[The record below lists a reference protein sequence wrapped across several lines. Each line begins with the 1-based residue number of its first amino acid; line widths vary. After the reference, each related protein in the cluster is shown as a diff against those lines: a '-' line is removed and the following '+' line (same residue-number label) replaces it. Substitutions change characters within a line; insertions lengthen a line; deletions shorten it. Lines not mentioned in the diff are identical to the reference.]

1 MKKYKELVKENIKKY
16 EELIKYCTAKN
27 RAFPINWYKIMEL
40 IEIDKLRKRHR
51 HHYYSLILGSWHY
64 HSVKAKIERFHKQI
78 KYGIFWS
85 HNPKVYENLK
95 KYLMNLKRDM
105 EKIGK
110 LLCIKLQHPLQ
121 WVHLKIQMQGVR

>member
-1 MKKYKELVKENIKKY
+1 MKKYKELFKENIKKY
-16 EELIKYCTAKN
+16 DELIKFCSSNN

-40 IEIDKLRKRHR
+40 IEIDQLRKCHR
-51 HHYYSLILGSWHY
+51 HHYYSLILGSYHY

-95 KYLMNLKRDM
+95 KYLMNLKRD
-105 EKIGK
+105 EWSYKWLDDYRNDDDISPYFPK
-110 LLCIKLQHPLQ
+110 LKLNS
-121 WVHLKIQMQGVR
+121 

>member
-1 MKKYKELVKENIKKY
+1 MKKYKELVKDNIKKY
-16 EELIKYCTAKN
+16 DELIKYCSANN
-27 RAFPINWYKIMEL
+27 RAFPVNWYKIMEL
-40 IEIDKLRKRHR
+40 IEIDQLRKCHR

-95 KYLMNLKRDM
+95 KYLMNLKREEWSYKWIDDYRNDDD
-105 EKIGK
+105 ISPYYPK
-110 LLCIKLQHPLQ
+110 LKLNS
-121 WVHLKIQMQGVR
+121 